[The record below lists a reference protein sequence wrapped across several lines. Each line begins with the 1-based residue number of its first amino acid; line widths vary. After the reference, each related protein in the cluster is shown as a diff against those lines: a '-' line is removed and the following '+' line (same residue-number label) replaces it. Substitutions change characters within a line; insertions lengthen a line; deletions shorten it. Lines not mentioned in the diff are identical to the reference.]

1 MASADQAYPWTGDA
15 QRAAAQRYMFSD
27 EQEWGDHNASNWQ
40 SACDQAAANIN
51 VGNGERMVSLAAG
64 AILGLLG
71 LERRDK
77 FGWLAAG
84 LGGAMVY
91 RGLTGRCH
99 LYQALDISTV
109 DEQPHHLIGEST
121 VAGRTHIPAED
132 GIRISESFLINQ
144 PAEKLYDY
152 WRRLENLPRVLT
164 HLKSVQ
170 VVDDKLSRWIADAP
184 GIAGGEVQW
193 DAEMV
198 ADEPHSRIAWQ
209 SLPGS
214 TVDSHGA
221 VTFVKAPAD
230 RGTAVHVEMR
240 YSPPGGQLGH
250 WISKLFGEAAD
261 QQIREDL
268 RNFKR
273 LMETGE
279 VLTTAG
285 QPRGMCP

>member
-1 MASADQAYPWTGDA
+1 MASVESTHAWTGETSATQRTGGPNEPDWADQSQAWDSPC
-15 QRAAAQRYMFSD
+15 
-27 EQEWGDHNASNWQ
+27 EQENDV
-40 SACDQAAANIN
+40 N
-51 VGNGERMVSLAAG
+51 VGSGERTVSLAAG
-64 AILGLLG
+64 AILALLG

-84 LGGAMVY
+84 LGGAMIY
-91 RGLTGRCH
+91 RGITGHCH
-99 LYQALDISTV
+99 LYQALDVSTV
-109 DEQPHHLIGEST
+109 DEQPHHLIDESVT
-121 VAGRTHIPAED
+121 VSRSRIPAAN
-132 GIRISESFLINQ
+132 GIHISESFLINQ
-144 PAEKLYDY
+144 PAEKLYAY
-152 WRRLENLPRVLT
+152 WRRLENLPQMLT

-170 VVDDKLSRWIADAP
+170 VIDERRSHWVAEAP
-184 GIAGGEVQW
+184 GIAGGEVEW
-193 DAEMV
+193 DAEII

-214 TVDSHGA
+214 SVASHGS
-221 VTFVKAPAD
+221 VTFTKAPAD

-240 YSPPGGQLGH
+240 YTPPGGQLGH

-279 VLTTAG
+279 VLTIAG
-285 QPRGMCP
+285 QSRGSCK

>member
-1 MASADQAYPWTGDA
+1 MASADPTLSWTGETPA
-15 QRAAAQRYMFSD
+15 LAAPPASWQD
-27 EQEWGDHNASNWQ
+27 EREWIDDREQGWQAVGD
-40 SACDQAAANIN
+40 SAAVN
-51 VGNGERMVSLAAG
+51 VGSGERTVSLAAG
-64 AILGLLG
+64 AILALLG

-84 LGGAMVY
+84 LGGAMIY
-91 RGLTGRCH
+91 RGLTGHCH

-109 DEQPHHLIGEST
+109 DEQSHHLLGESVT
-121 VAGRTHIPAED
+121 VERARVPAAE
-132 GIRISESFLINQ
+132 GIHISESFLINQ

-152 WRRLENLPRVLT
+152 WRRLENLPRMLT

-170 VVDDKLSRWIADAP
+170 VIDEKRSHWIADAP

-193 DAEMV
+193 DAEII

-214 TVDSHGA
+214 SVASHGS
-221 VTFVKAPAD
+221 VTFTQAPAD

-240 YSPPGGQLGH
+240 YAPPGGQLGH

-279 VLTTAG
+279 VLTIAG
-285 QPRGMCP
+285 QPRGMCR